1 MIGEHSN
8 TTTRGR
14 VNMNPAQPRTITAYP
29 LEAKREIREI
39 REIREARDRV
49 LAREVGIE
57 IGRRRERERQH
68 RDKEKA
74 WGRGFMI
81 GLIVAVVFVIVGMVG
96 AERAAAAPAKH
107 HQTLGA
113 KHEPH
118 MPSAAII
125 RAIIRIGQCEQ
136 PAPKGAGYFANIK
149 WDAYPGKTWP
159 GGLGIMQVHHEQFRP
174 PGAPKDPTKATPA
187 EQIRTAWRAYK
198 HYRRIYGIRGG
209 STFWVC
215 SKMIGFGG
223 VDYDGRVIW
232 R

>member
-1 MIGEHSN
+1 MDQHEWN
-8 TTTRGR
+8 TREQASRR
-14 VNMNPAQPRTITAYP
+14 VATI
-29 LEAKREIREI
+29 
-39 REIREARDRV
+39 V
-49 LAREVGIE
+49 GVEVG
-57 IGRRRERERQH
+57 RQRERKRI
-68 RDKEKA
+68 DAEKRRA
-74 WGRGFMI
+74 WDRGFI
-81 GLIVAVVFVIVGMVG
+81 TGIIITILVCLVAIIG
-96 AERAAAAPAKH
+96 AERASAAPAKH

-136 PAPKGAGYFANIK
+136 PAPNGAGYYANIK

-159 GGLGIMQVHHEQFRP
+159 GGLGIMQIHHEQFRP
-174 PGAPKDPTKATPA
+174 PGTPADPTKATPA
-187 EQIRTAWRAYK
+187 QQIRTAWRAYK

-215 SKMIGFGG
+215 SKIIGFQG
-223 VDYDGRVIW
+223 VDYNGKVIW

>member
-1 MIGEHSN
+1 MDQHEWN
-8 TTTRGR
+8 TREQASRR
-14 VNMNPAQPRTITAYP
+14 VATI
-29 LEAKREIREI
+29 
-39 REIREARDRV
+39 V
-49 LAREVGIE
+49 GVEVG
-57 IGRRRERERQH
+57 RQRERKRL
-68 RDKEKA
+68 DAEKKQA
-74 WGRGFMI
+74 WDRGFI
-81 GLIVAVVFVIVGMVG
+81 TGIIVTALVALVAIIG
-96 AERAAAAPAKH
+96 AERASAAPAKH

-118 MPSAAII
+118 MPSPAII

-136 PAPKGAGYFANIK
+136 PAPRGAGYYANIK

-159 GGLGIMQVHHEQFRP
+159 GGLGIMQIHHEQFRP
-174 PGAPKDPTKATPA
+174 PGTPKDPTKATPA
-187 EQIRTAWRAYK
+187 QQIRTAWRAYK

-215 SKMIGFGG
+215 SKIIGFEG

>member
-1 MIGEHSN
+1 MSTKHK
-8 TTTRGR
+8 T
-14 VNMNPAQPRTITAYP
+14 MTIPYS
-29 LEAKREIREI
+29 LEAKREERE
-39 REIREARDRV
+39 RREARDRV

-57 IGRRRERERQH
+57 IGRRRERERSH
-68 RDKEKA
+68 REREKA
-74 WGRGFMI
+74 WGRGFMV
-81 GLIVAVVFVIVGMVG
+81 GLIVAIVFILVGWVG
-96 AERAAAAPAKH
+96 AAKVEAAEKPAKIH
-107 HQTLGA
+107 RTLGA
-113 KHEPH
+113 ASEPT
-118 MPSAAII
+118 MPSPAII

-136 PAPKGAGYFANIK
+136 PAPRGAGYFANIK

-159 GGLGIMQVHHEQFRP
+159 GGLGIMAIHHEQFRP
-174 PGAPKDPTKATPA
+174 PGAPKDPTQATPA

-198 HYRRIYGIRGG
+198 HYRRIYGVQGG

>member
-1 MIGEHSN
+1 M
-8 TTTRGR
+8 TYTPTPTPQR
-14 VNMNPAQPRTITAYP
+14 VTS
-29 LEAKREIREI
+29 LEAKREERD
-39 REIREARDRV
+39 RREARDRI

-57 IGRRRERERQH
+57 IGRRRERDKANRERA
-68 RDKEKA
+68 KA
-74 WGRGFMI
+74 WERGFFI
-81 GLIVAVVFVIVGMVG
+81 GLIVAVVFMLVGLIG
-96 AERAAAAPAKH
+96 AERATAQPAKV

-113 KHEPH
+113 KHEPA
-118 MPSAAII
+118 MPHPNVI

-136 PAPKGAGYFANIK
+136 PAPKGAGYYANIK

-187 EQIRTAWRAYK
+187 QQIRTAWRAYK
-198 HYRRIYGIRGG
+198 HYRRIYGIGGG

-215 SKMIGFGG
+215 SKVIGFGG
-223 VDYDGRVIW
+223 VEYDNETVRW